1 MILLIDNY
9 DSFTYNL
16 YQMIATLTD
25 SVQVMRNDALSLST
39 IAQLAPAGIVLSPG
53 PGRPEAAGLC
63 LAIIRHYSGQI
74 PILGICLGHQA
85 IATAFGGTVTSADQ
99 IEHGKHSLIF
109 HDRQGLYEDM
119 PVPFLGAR
127 YHSLVV
133 KRDDLPP
140 TLSITA
146 QTADGTPMGIQ
157 HTSHPTYGL
166 QFHPESV
173 LSEHGEIL
181 IQSFLSQCH
190 KQEHTQ

>member
-1 MILLIDNY
+1 
-9 DSFTYNL
+9 
-16 YQMIATLTD
+16 MIATLTD

-39 IAQLAPAGIVLSPG
+39 IAQLAPTGIVLSPG

-63 LAIIRHYSGQI
+63 LQIIQHYSGSI

-85 IATAFGGTVTSADQ
+85 IAAAFGGTVTAANR
-99 IEHGKHSLIF
+99 IEHGKHSFIF

-119 PVPFLGAR
+119 PAPFLGAR

-133 KRDDLPP
+133 SRDDLPP

-146 QTADGTPMGIQ
+146 QTADGTIMGIQ
-157 HTSHPTYGL
+157 HTNHPTYGL

-173 LSEHGEIL
+173 LSEQGETL
-181 IQSFLSQCH
+181 IQSFLTACH
-190 KQEHTQ
+190 TQEHR

>member
-16 YQMIATLTD
+16 YQMIATQTD
-25 SVQVMRNDALSLST
+25 SVQVIRNDKLSLSS
-39 IAQLAPAGIVLSPG
+39 IAQLAPTGIVLSPG

-63 LAIIRHYSGQI
+63 LEIIQRYSGDI

-85 IATAFGGTVTSADQ
+85 IAAAFGGTVTSANR
-99 IEHGKHSLIF
+99 IEHGKHSFIF
-109 HDRQGLYEDM
+109 HDCQGLYEDM
-119 PVPFLGAR
+119 PAPFLGAR

-140 TLSITA
+140 ALSITA
-146 QTADGTPMGIQ
+146 QTADGTIMGIQ
-157 HTSHPTYGL
+157 HTNHPTYGL

-173 LSEHGEIL
+173 LSECGEAL
-181 IQSFLSQCH
+181 IQSFLLRCH
-190 KQEHTQ
+190 TQEHRP